1 MPYRYIEEIATADV
15 AFEAW
20 GPTLEE
26 MFKSAVDATM
36 NLMVENLE
44 MIERKEYK
52 EIEAEDSS
60 EDLLL
65 FQVLQEMIFIKD
77 AYLLVMRFDEVVI
90 KRENGVLRF
99 FGKASGE
106 ELNRERH
113 HMAVDVKAVTMH
125 RLKVEKRD
133 DRWYAT
139 VVLDI

>member
-20 GPTLEE
+20 GGTLEE
-26 MFKSAVDATM
+26 LFKAAVDATM
-36 NLMVENLE
+36 NLMVENLDT
-44 MIERKEYK
+44 IAKKEEK

-77 AYLLVMRFDEVVI
+77 AYLLAMRFDGVEI

-99 FGKASGE
+99 RGRASGE
-106 ELNRERH
+106 ELNREKH
-113 HMAVDVKAVTMH
+113 HLAVDVKAVTMH
-125 RLKVEKRD
+125 RLKVEKKN